1 MKLDIKNLFSLKRF
15 KYSKNVIGFFRV
27 VLSALVLEISSESVF
42 WSKSH
47 VWREMR
53 EIEKSSV
60 GVCRVTEYFD
70 SDFENFYLIQ
80 IWVLN
85 MISM

>member
-15 KYSKNVIGFFRV
+15 KYCKNVIGFFRV
-27 VLSALVLEISSESVF
+27 VLSALVLEISSDSVF
-42 WSKSH
+42 CSETH

-70 SDFENFYLIQ
+70 SDFENFYQ
-80 IWVLN
+80 T
-85 MISM
+85 